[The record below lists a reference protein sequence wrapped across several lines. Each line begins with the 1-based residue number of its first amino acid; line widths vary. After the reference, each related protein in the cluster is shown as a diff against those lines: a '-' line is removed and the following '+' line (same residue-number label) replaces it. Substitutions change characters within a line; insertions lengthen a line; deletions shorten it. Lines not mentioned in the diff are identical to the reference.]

1 MQQSPSQSLHV
12 SIDIGCY
19 HHHAAIGL
27 SDGEYLGCFDF
38 NHNLEGFKEFFDT
51 IESYKERSNGE
62 VCIAMEGYNG
72 HARPLDQMVLL
83 KDYRLFN
90 INNVKLSRFKEIF
103 PGAAK
108 SDRIDARKGLELFQ
122 LQRSL
127 PLAKNVLQEV
137 GEIPQVN
144 QQLKRLTRRRRRL
157 VNERVS
163 YINALQADLRSVSP
177 GLVDITKD
185 VKNVWFLNL
194 LASAAD
200 IRQLKTQSTNALL
213 TIPQVGQCY
222 LQVIQSWQAVATFS
236 DDVEFVW
243 PLIRQ
248 DVLRILELRKMILSI
263 DKQSRELMEKSDIA
277 QRLLSIKGFGETG
290 CAELAG
296 EIGCI
301 DRFQHETNLALYLG
315 MAVLDNSS
323 GTYQGSKRSKQ
334 VNLRAKMA
342 MMNALDKHR
351 KWVEQS
357 GKYYQKKRNEG
368 KKHNQ
373 ALRSLGRH
381 MVRVIFKM
389 LTEDRD
395 YYV

>member
-1 MQQSPSQSLHV
+1 MILDP
-12 SIDIGCY
+12 
-19 HHHAAIGL
+19 
-27 SDGEYLGCFDF
+27 
-38 NHNLEGFKEFFDT
+38 FF
-51 IESYKERSNGE
+51 
-62 VCIAMEGYNG
+62 
-72 HARPLDQMVLL
+72 
-83 KDYRLFN
+83 LF
-90 INNVKLSRFKEIF
+90 
-103 PGAAK
+103 
-108 SDRIDARKGLELFQ
+108 
-122 LQRSL
+122 
-127 PLAKNVLQEV
+127 
-137 GEIPQVN
+137 
-144 QQLKRLTRRRRRL
+144 
-157 VNERVS
+157 
-163 YINALQADLRSVSP
+163 
-177 GLVDITKD
+177 
-185 VKNVWFLNL
+185 
-194 LASAAD
+194 LASAED
-200 IRQLKTQSTNALL
+200 LRQLKTQSSASLL
-213 TIPQVGQCY
+213 TISQVGQRY

-248 DVLRILELRKMILSI
+248 DVLRLLELRKMILSL
-263 DKQSRELMEKSDIA
+263 DKQLRELMEQSDIA

-290 CAELAG
+290 CSELAG

-301 DRFQHETNLALYLG
+301 DRFQRESNLALYLG

-351 KWVEQS
+351 KWVDQS

-395 YYV
+395 YYI